1 MKVEDHRFGLSE
13 EGLEL
18 PVSHA
23 MWVFGVWDQLEK
35 VYNVYESNLYVGRSW
50 RSRAVAARDSMVGT
64 SPQLAMTTSGSWSW
78 SLLAQSHIPAPFVQC
93 AVAASI
99 SRYCK
104 CTCLSAT
111 MTLT

>member
-35 VYNVYESNLYVGRSW
+35 VYNVYESNLYVRQILAEQGGGGQGLHGRHVAAA
-50 RSRAVAARDSMVGT
+50 RHDHIRLVALVIAGPIPYTRTFRAVR
-64 SPQLAMTTSGSWSW
+64 GSRI
-78 SLLAQSHIPAPFVQC
+78 HI
-93 AVAASI
+93 
-99 SRYCK
+99 
-104 CTCLSAT
+104 
-111 MTLT
+111 